1 MVVNP
6 IEGKQFVAKRILVID
21 DDPLVLKT
29 ITILLRSRSYE
40 VIGCKSGFEALSA
53 VKNAEFDLVISDIRV
68 GDQDGIQTIKK
79 IRDIEIA
86 GERPNTPVIMITGYA
101 SQEAPVEAIK
111 LGVEDYFLKPFDNEK
126 LIQSIELHISRS
138 IGQRQIA
145 STQKVHATFNV
156 LGVGIVSP
164 FGFSKEAF
172 WDYINAGKPSRGQVG
187 HSIYPELDG
196 YYCSRV
202 HGFSPDKYYDEK
214 QLHNVEDN
222 STFVATAAKF
232 AIEDAGI
239 KVSKIGS
246 DEVGVSVGTSVSI
259 ATSMSDFEES
269 VLKDGNRRSRIGI
282 FPNTV
287 ICAPAS
293 RISIF
298 EHITGSNTTI
308 SSGMNSGIDAIG
320 YACFCVENNIA
331 KIMLAGGCDALS
343 DKLLLGY
350 AKEGL
355 LFNGSGNGVQKNKRG
370 SFVPSEGACMLVLS
384 AADPAHPELQAY
396 CEILSYV
403 SGFAP
408 SKKRNIAERSDL
420 LEQTLKDALTE
431 ARLDINLIDCILI
444 SSYFDEWD
452 NDVELDALRHFFGRH
467 LKDKP
472 ILAAKKILGESFA
485 AFGPQLIVLAIGLL
499 NGRISPTAARY
510 LNENES
516 FSMPE
521 KIRHILISHIDAS
534 GHQSAMIIKSNSQ

>member
-1 MVVNP
+1 M
-6 IEGKQFVAKRILVID
+6 AKRILVID

-29 ITILLRSRSYE
+29 ITKLLQSREYQ
-40 VIGCKSGFEALSA
+40 VTGCKSGFEALSA
-53 VKNAEFDLVISDIRV
+53 FKNTDFDLIVSDIRMA
-68 GDQDGIQTIKK
+68 DQDGIQTIKK
-79 IRDIEIA
+79 IRDIETA
-86 GERPNTPVIMITGYA
+86 REKPNTPVIMISGYA
-101 SQEAPVEAIK
+101 SEEAPVEAIK
-111 LGVEDYFLKPFDNEK
+111 AGVQDYFLKPFDTEK
-126 LIQSIELHISRS
+126 LIHSIDLNISRL
-138 IGQRQIA
+138 IGQQ
-145 STQKVHATFNV
+145 QKISAPKVRTTFNI
-156 LGVGIVSP
+156 LGVGLVSP
-164 FGFSKEAF
+164 FGFNKEAF
-172 WDYINAGKPSRGQVG
+172 WDYINACKPSLEQVG
-187 HSIYPELDG
+187 CSCYPELDD
-196 YYCSRV
+196 YYCSKV

-222 STFVATAAKF
+222 SAFVATAAKF

-320 YACFCVENNIA
+320 YACFCLENGIA
-331 KIMLAGGCDALS
+331 KIMLAGGSDSLS

-355 LFNGSGNGVQKNKRG
+355 LLKDSENGSMKNKRG
-370 SFVPSEGACMLVLS
+370 SFIPSEGACMLTLGK
-384 AADPAHPELQAY
+384 ADPEHPELQAY
-396 CEILSYV
+396 CQILSYV
-403 SGFAP
+403 SSFSP
-408 SKKRNIAERSDL
+408 FKKRNITDRSDL
-420 LEQTLKDALTE
+420 LRETFNDALKE
-431 ARLDINLIDCILI
+431 ARLNINQIDCILI

-452 NDVELDALRHFFGRH
+452 YEVELEALRRLLGRTNS
-467 LKDKP
+467 P

-485 AFGPQLIVLAIGLL
+485 AFGPELVILAIGLL
-499 NGRISPTAARY
+499 SGKISQKAIRY
-510 LNENES
+510 LNENTS
-516 FSMPE
+516 FSE
-521 KIRHILISHIDAS
+521 SQKFGHVLISHIDTG
-534 GHQSAMIIKSNSQ
+534 GHQSALILRANG